1 MKRIRLAILVCMI
14 LIGGAVLASF
24 FFNLH
29 GRKEIKEPEPIPN
42 ETAVDA
48 KMYLEKIR
56 FVEDKQGRKTWELE
70 AKSIEQHE
78 DQDIVDLN
86 DVKVTVY
93 TKEGRSFVIS
103 GERATVNQKS
113 KDAKLSGNV
122 TLTTSDGYRLRTES
136 VAYHHE
142 MKQIDTSDPVE
153 MEGEGFR
160 VQGQGMFVDMEA
172 RIFKILGRVKCQW
185 QKMGKG

>member
-1 MKRIRLAILVCMI
+1 MKRIRLAILICMI
-14 LIGGAVLASF
+14 LISGAVLAGLF
-24 FFNLH
+24 LNLQ
-29 GRKEIKEPEPIPN
+29 GRKGTEEPELILK
-42 ETAVDA
+42 ETAGDA

-78 DQDIVDLN
+78 DQNIVDLN

-93 TKEGRSFVIS
+93 TKEGRSFVIT
-103 GERATVNQKS
+103 GERARVNQKS
-113 KDAKLSGNV
+113 KDANLTGNV
-122 TLTTSDGYRLRTES
+122 TLATSDGYRLRTES

-142 MKQIDTSDPVE
+142 KKQIDTSDPVE
-153 MEGEGFR
+153 IEGDGFR

-172 RIFKILGRVKCQW
+172 RLFRILGRVKSQW
-185 QKMGKG
+185 RKVGKG

>member
-1 MKRIRLAILVCMI
+1 MI
-14 LIGGAVLASF
+14 LIGGAVLAGL

-29 GRKEIKEPEPIPN
+29 GRKEIKEPEPLAK

-56 FVEDKQGRKTWELE
+56 FVEDKKGRKTWELE

-78 DQDIVDLN
+78 DQNIIDLN

-93 TKEGRSFVIS
+93 TKDGRSFVIS

-122 TLTTSDGYRLRTES
+122 TLTTNDGYRLRTES

-142 MKQIDTSDPVE
+142 KKQIDTSDPVE
-153 MEGEGFR
+153 MEGDGFR
-160 VQGQGMFVDMEA
+160 VQGQGLFVDMEA
-172 RIFKILGRVKCQW
+172 RFFKILGRVKCQW
-185 QKMGKG
+185 QKVGKG

>member
-14 LIGGAVLASF
+14 LISGAVVASLLL
-24 FFNLH
+24 NVH
-29 GRKEIKEPEPIPN
+29 GRKGAEEPEPIPKD
-42 ETAVDA
+42 TAADA

-56 FVEDKQGRKTWELE
+56 FVEDKKGRKTWELE

-78 DQDIVDLN
+78 DQNSVDLN

-93 TKEGRSFVIS
+93 TKEGRRFVIT

-113 KDAKLSGNV
+113 KDVKLSGNV

-142 MKQIDTSDPVE
+142 KKQIDTSDPVE

-160 VQGQGMFVDMEA
+160 VQGQGMFVDIEA
-172 RIFKILGRVKCQW
+172 RLFRILGRVKCQW
-185 QKMGKG
+185 QKVGKG

>member
-14 LIGGAVLASF
+14 LISGAVLASLLF
-24 FFNLH
+24 KLH
-29 GRKEIKEPEPIPN
+29 GRREIKEPEPIPK

-48 KMYLEKIR
+48 KMFLEQIR

-78 DQDIVDLN
+78 DQDIIDLN

-93 TKEGRSFVIS
+93 TKEGRSFVMT
-103 GERATVNQKS
+103 GKRARVNQKS

-122 TLTTSDGYRLRTES
+122 TLTTNDGYRLRTES

-142 MKQIDTSDPVE
+142 KKQIDTSDPVE
-153 MEGEGFR
+153 IEGEEFR
-160 VQGQGMFVDMEA
+160 VQGQGLFVDIEA
-172 RIFKILGRVKCQW
+172 RLFRILGRVRCQW
-185 QKMGKG
+185 QKVGKG

>member
-14 LIGGAVLASF
+14 LIGGAVLASL

-93 TKEGRSFVIS
+93 TKEGRRFVIS
-103 GERATVNQKS
+103 GDRARVNQQS
-113 KDAKLSGNV
+113 KDAKLTGNV
-122 TLTTSDGYRLRTES
+122 TLITNDGYRLRTKS
-136 VAYHHE
+136 VAYHHQE
-142 MKQIDTSDPVE
+142 KQIDTSDPVE
-153 MEGEGFR
+153 IDGEEFR
-160 VQGQGMFVDMEA
+160 VQGQGLFVDMEA
-172 RIFKILGRVKCQW
+172 RTFKILGRVNSQW
-185 QKMGKG
+185 RKGAKG